1 MTRIFSFSIG
11 LIVLLG
17 LFFALVV
24 VNNQALDQYRID
36 LTENQVYS
44 LSDGSKQVIDEIKEP
59 VTLTLFFSDTAT
71 KGMTSLRNYANRVES
86 LLQEYATYSDGKII
100 LNVIDPVPFSE
111 AEDQAAQYGLTG
123 AAIGQIG
130 ESVYFGLAGTNAID
144 DQQIIGFFDPQKE
157 SFLEYDISKLVYQLS
172 DNAAVNVTLLTDLS
186 MSGQQNPMTGQ
197 YQPPMVFYTQLEQ
210 LYTLTT
216 IGAEATEVPVDT
228 DVLIVA
234 HPQGLSEALSQS
246 IDQYAMQGGRLLVF
260 VDPHYESDQMAMMG
274 GVGANASELALLSS
288 WGIQFDPNQVVLDA
302 TLGLEVRTPQGGVAR
317 HLGILGFDAASID
330 EDDVVTANLE
340 SINAASVGALQLE
353 EGSNLQMLPLLQ
365 SSSNSQL
372 IDTAQYSMTQDP
384 GEFAKGFVA
393 ADQARVIA
401 ARFSGQAQS
410 AYAQVEGLA
419 DWVDSTDNLNVI
431 VVADADMLADRF
443 WVQQS
448 SFFGQTLFTPFANN
462 GDMFTNAVEN
472 LSGSDALISV
482 RSRGTFA
489 RPFERVEALE
499 VVAEA
504 KFREQEELLQQQ
516 LAETEAQLAQLQS
529 QQDESGALVVTPEQQ
544 AAIDNFVDQR
554 IEIRKALRDVRY
566 QLDRDIDALGNWLKL
581 LNIAVAPIVLA
592 LVLFFLARVL
602 RTKARKSQLTL

>member
-1 MTRIFSFSIG
+1 MARIFSFSIG
-11 LIVLLG
+11 LVVLLG
-17 LFFALVV
+17 LFFALVI
-24 VNNQALDQYRID
+24 VNNQALDHYRID

-44 LSDGSKQVIDEIKEP
+44 LSDGSKQVINDIQEP
-59 VTLTLFFSDTAT
+59 ITLTLFFSDTAT

-86 LLQEYATYSDGKII
+86 LLQEYATVSEGKIV

-130 ESVYFGLAGTNAID
+130 ESVYFGLAGTNAVD
-144 DQQIIGFFDPQKE
+144 DQQVIGFFDPQKE
-157 SFLEYDISKLVYQLS
+157 SFLEYDISKLIYQLS

-186 MSGQQNPMTGQ
+186 MTGQQNPMTGQ
-197 YQPPMVFYTQLEQ
+197 YQPAMVFYTQLEQ
-210 LYTLTT
+210 LYSLTS
-216 IGAEATEVPVDT
+216 IGSDATEVPVDT

-234 HPQGLSEALSQS
+234 HPQGLSEALLQS

-274 GVGANASELALLSS
+274 GVGANSSEFPLLSS
-288 WGIQFDPNQVVLDA
+288 WGINFDANQVVLDA
-302 TLGLEVRTPQGGVAR
+302 ALGLEVRTPQGGVAR
-317 HLGILGFDAASID
+317 HLGILGFDSASID
-330 EDDVVTANLE
+330 AEDVVTANLE
-340 SINAASVGALQLE
+340 SINAASVGSLSVKEDSEL
-353 EGSNLQMLPLLQ
+353 SLLPLLQ

-372 IDTAQYSMTQDP
+372 LDTAQYTMTQDP
-384 GEFAKGFVA
+384 QDFAKGFVSGDNA
-393 ADQARVIA
+393 HTVA
-401 ARFSGQAQS
+401 ARFSGQAPS
-410 AYAQVEGLA
+410 AYTGADLNA
-419 DWVDSTDNLNVI
+419 DWVTSTDNLNLI
-431 VVADADMLADRF
+431 VVADADLLADRF

-529 QQDESGALVVTPEQQ
+529 QKDESGALVVTPEQQ

-566 QLDRDIDALGNWLKL
+566 QLDRDIDELGNVLKL
-581 LNIAVAPIVLA
+581 LNIAVAPLA
-592 LVLFFLARVL
+592 LAILLFGFARVL
-602 RTKARKSQLTL
+602 RTKSRQTQREL